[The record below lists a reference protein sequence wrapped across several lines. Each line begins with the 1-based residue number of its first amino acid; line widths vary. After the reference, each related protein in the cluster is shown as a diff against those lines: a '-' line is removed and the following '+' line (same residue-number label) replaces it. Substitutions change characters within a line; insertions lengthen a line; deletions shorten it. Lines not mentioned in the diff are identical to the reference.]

1 MQLISSRG
9 LTCDAKTNR
18 RRNASERGPAT
29 RRYAEKRARVHTIER
44 SRMKDVEGLVEMRVQ
59 GLPAWEVH
67 VRQCIVPVPGVP
79 CGARYRVRGVSGGDP
94 TAG

>member
-9 LTCDAKTNR
+9 LNCDAKTDR

-29 RRYAEKRARVHTIER
+29 WRYAEKRARVR
-44 SRMKDVEGLVEMRVQ
+44 SIGAFTLQDVEGLVEMRVQ
-59 GLPAWEVH
+59 GLSVWEVP

-79 CGARYRVRGVSGGDP
+79 CGARYRLRGVSGGDP